1 MNILALFKVIQTF
14 VFDVDGV
21 MTDGT
26 LLLLEDGQM
35 SRKMH
40 IRDGYALQLAV
51 RRGYRVAVIS
61 GGRSEAVARRLAGL
75 GVTDVFLGV
84 EDKKSV
90 LERYIRENGL
100 DAVETLY
107 MGDDIPDLEAISL
120 AGVRCC
126 PSDGCREIRAVC
138 QYVSALRGGEGCVRD
153 VVEKVL
159 RLRGDW
165 PVR

>member
-26 LLLLEDGQM
+26 LLLLENGQM

-40 IRDGYALQLAV
+40 IRDGYAQKHAV

-90 LERYIRENGL
+90 LERYLRENGL